1 MHRLLLVVLG
11 LLVAGTHA
19 ESRDLHRW
27 WDLNCGDSCH
37 GHAATFA
44 RRTLRAVDGQLIGVH
59 PDRKLRDFLGKHGVP
74 PEDIGAIYEML
85 LAQVET
91 REVFKPRCGG
101 CHGTAAA
108 FVRQS
113 IIVRDGD
120 LYARGAAKPVR
131 AFLPGHAGIR
141 EDEIPFFVDLL
152 TRVKRETGAP

>member
-1 MHRLLLVVLG
+1 MHRLLPVILTLLALG
-11 LLVAGTHA
+11 ADAQAL
-19 ESRDLHRW
+19 DLHRW

-44 RRTLRAVDGQLIGVH
+44 RRSLRVVDGELVGVH
-59 PDRKLRDFLGKHGVP
+59 PDRDLRAFLAKHGAPRDNIDAV
-74 PEDIGAIYEML
+74 YEML

-108 FVRQS
+108 FVRKS
-113 IIVRDGD
+113 IVLRGND
-120 LYARGAAKPVR
+120 LYARHAEKPVS